1 MSNFEIQDN
10 YEQIDISEEIQF
22 YFEIK
27 LKFSN
32 IAPQNISIVLRNKHL
47 KKDLQKIV
55 LVDKNVIKFS
65 ELRTNLIKIEDL
77 NEIYELFWEISEG

>member
-32 IAPQNISIVLRNKHL
+32 IAP
-47 KKDLQKIV
+47 
-55 LVDKNVIKFS
+55 
-65 ELRTNLIKIEDL
+65 
-77 NEIYELFWEISEG
+77 